1 MKDSPV
7 FVYRNS
13 VITDKSYVEWLSE
26 IKQRFQK
33 SQVKAA
39 IRVNSTMLE
48 FYWSLGRDINSLRA
62 ESKWGSDFYNQ
73 LSLDLKEMFPEQTG
87 FSVTNLKYMKR
98 WYSFYNER
106 ITNRQ
111 RSIDENRQQ
120 PADELEMPEL
130 FGEIPWFHHVEIISK
145 SRSLDEALFHI
156 NEVIV
161 GNIAVKQK

>member
-1 MKDSPV
+1 
-7 FVYRNS
+7 
-13 VITDKSYVEWLSE
+13 
-26 IKQRFQK
+26 
-33 SQVKAA
+33 
-39 IRVNSTMLE
+39 
-48 FYWSLGRDINSLRA
+48 
-62 ESKWGSDFYNQ
+62 
-73 LSLDLKEMFPEQTG
+73 
-87 FSVTNLKYMKR
+87 MKR